1 MTVTKVRPGS
11 SGVQTYS
18 TVLNDREGGQVGTAL
33 LTHGAGLFYGLITTK
48 DGIYQVQPS
57 SEQPES
63 PHLLQKMRQV
73 SVKGITD
80 FEFPDRQNE
89 WDRLVEYDNGSMQQ
103 TLSTNS
109 TVDVLVLFTPTVRA
123 RKLGTTPT
131 INWINAMIS
140 DYNEKLLELGVTS
153 FTLSLKGA
161 LETKWPTFSVP
172 YHENNTHNGPNACFI
187 YKQYYTYCD
196 SIVADQYWLSTN
208 STVAN
213 LRNTYAADVVILI
226 AAETQKHPND
236 VVHGFA
242 GLKFNYIPKTHG
254 NNSGSL
260 EWGEFVTVRD
270 DFALSNL
277 TFHHEVGHVFG
288 ITHSHGEKT
297 FGYTGSPP
305 DHWVEQAGPSGH
317 RPPISIMSVGDA
329 GDSICLWS
337 TNSSSS
343 SCNVRLPFFAHRT
356 KFRKLFYSGWLVPR
370 VLDPK
375 VPNGGYYHK
384 DGAFSGALVVDMPLG
399 ADIVS
404 QRR

>member
-1 MTVTKVRPGS
+1 MVQQPRRTPHTAHRTPHTAHRTPHTNPFLVVAKTFVIAIVSFSGLLGSSLSKAADLPSTNNLLETFLQPVSGTRILDSSFEVELQGEVYPVSEVIQKSALTGQQVRLPLFDNEYYMTVTKVRPGS

-172 YHENNTHNGPNACFI
+172 YHENNTHNGSITRIVIRLLLINIGCLLTQRSPI
-187 YKQYYTYCD
+187 YAIRT
-196 SIVADQYWLSTN
+196 
-208 STVAN
+208 
-213 LRNTYAADVVILI
+213 
-226 AAETQKHPND
+226 
-236 VVHGFA
+236 
-242 GLKFNYIPKTHG
+242 
-254 NNSGSL
+254 
-260 EWGEFVTVRD
+260 
-270 DFALSNL
+270 
-277 TFHHEVGHVFG
+277 
-288 ITHSHGEKT
+288 
-297 FGYTGSPP
+297 
-305 DHWVEQAGPSGH
+305 
-317 RPPISIMSVGDA
+317 RPT
-329 GDSICLWS
+329 W
-337 TNSSSS
+337 
-343 SCNVRLPFFAHRT
+343 
-356 KFRKLFYSGWLVPR
+356 
-370 VLDPK
+370 
-375 VPNGGYYHK
+375 
-384 DGAFSGALVVDMPLG
+384 
-399 ADIVS
+399 
-404 QRR
+404 